1 MTITLIAIA
10 LTSIVLWLY
19 YESNVKIE
27 DAPKKGESRYQKF
40 KVPSQFW
47 DDYNKINFYIHDM
60 GIDECERVK
69 YMIDDFSYK
78 YAEIMDYK
86 VFIDSLGHLI
96 SSYYSREKFLLQFKI
111 K

>member
-1 MTITLIAIA
+1 MTITLIALA
-10 LTSIVLWLY
+10 VTSIALWLY
-19 YESNVKIE
+19 YESNVKTE
-27 DAPKKGESRYQKF
+27 DEPKKVQSRYQKF

-78 YAEIMDYK
+78 YAEIMEYK
-86 VFIDSLGHLI
+86 VFIDSLGNLI
-96 SSYYSREKFLLQFKI
+96 TSYYSREKFLLQFKI

>member
-1 MTITLIAIA
+1 MTLVIILIVSFALAVWVTYDAIP
-10 LTSIVLWLY
+10 LKEKKKYTS
-19 YESNVKIE
+19 
-27 DAPKKGESRYQKF
+27 RFQKF

-47 DDYNKINFYIHDM
+47 DDYNKINFFIHDM

-69 YMIDDFSYK
+69 YLIDDFSYK

-86 VFIDSLGHLI
+86 VFIDSLSTLI
-96 SSYYSREKFLLQFKI
+96 TKYYDKEKFLLQFKI

>member
-1 MTITLIAIA
+1 MKERKKA
-10 LTSIVLWLY
+10 TS
-19 YESNVKIE
+19 
-27 DAPKKGESRYQKF
+27 RFQKF

-69 YMIDDFSYK
+69 YLIDDFTYK
-78 YAEIMDYK
+78 YSEIMEYK
-86 VFIDSLGHLI
+86 VFIDSLSTLI
-96 SSYYSREKFLLQFKI
+96 TKYYDKEKTLLQSKI

>member
-1 MTITLIAIA
+1 MILIIILIVSFALAVWVTYDAIP
-10 LTSIVLWLY
+10 LKEKKKYTS
-19 YESNVKIE
+19 
-27 DAPKKGESRYQKF
+27 RFQKF

-69 YMIDDFSYK
+69 YLIDDFTYK
-78 YAEIMDYK
+78 YAEIMEYR
-86 VFIDSLGHLI
+86 VFIDSLSTLI
-96 SSYYSREKFLLQFKI
+96 TKYYDKEKHLLQFKI

>member
-1 MTITLIAIA
+1 MIVAIIIIVSFA
-10 LTSIVLWLY
+10 LAVWVTYDAIPLKEKKKYTS
-19 YESNVKIE
+19 
-27 DAPKKGESRYQKF
+27 RFQKF

-69 YMIDDFSYK
+69 YLIDDFSYK
-78 YAEIMDYK
+78 YAEIMEYR
-86 VFIDSLGHLI
+86 VFIDSLSNLI
-96 SSYYSREKFLLQFKI
+96 TKYYDKEKNLLQFKI